1 MITFGQCSIVWF
13 FELYLIMKVLCAE
26 YNSKKEVAIV
36 PVGDDVLLRNNGDF
50 YIPGFTQNVSCVPQ
64 LVIKICKLGKSVT
77 ERFACRYYDEIGV
90 GVRFYADTLEED
102 LKRKELPGVM
112 ASSFDS
118 SAAISGMKK
127 IENRNPGYEMLVNDK
142 SIFEGASNDLPVSID
157 RLVSLAGD
165 FHTLK
170 IGDFVYCGN
179 PFRYRD
185 VKAGDNIKVFMEGE
199 KVMDFNI
206 R

>member
-1 MITFGQCSIVWF
+1 
-13 FELYLIMKVLCAE
+13 MKVLCAE
-26 YNSKKEVAIV
+26 YNDEKEVAIV

-50 YIPGFTQNVSCVPQ
+50 YIPEFTREVSCVPQ
-64 LVIKICKLGKSVT
+64 LVVKVCKLGKCVS

-90 GVRFYADTLEED
+90 GVRFYADTLEQE
-102 LKRKELPGVM
+102 LERKGLPGIM
-112 ASSFDS
+112 ASSFDN

-127 IENRNPGYEMLVNDK
+127 IENRNPSYEMVVNDK
-142 SIFEGASNDLPVSID
+142 VVFQGQAFDLPVNID
-157 RLVSLAGD
+157 RLVALAGD

-179 PFRYRD
+179 PFRHREI
-185 VKAGDNIKVFMEGE
+185 KAGDSVRVLMDGE
-199 KVMDFNI
+199 KVMEFNV